1 LKAQRNNIV
10 PTRIVACGVFKP
22 VLTELKILAN
32 HPYLDVKYL
41 PAKLHLNPKQ
51 IEKLLRAEL
60 GASLKS
66 GRRTI
71 CLYGECFPGIDDL
84 CDSLGARRAR
94 GCHCYEMLLGSERF
108 RSLIKETAGTF
119 FLERELLSD
128 FERSCVQT
136 LELYDEEIRR
146 YLFAHY
152 RKVVYVRQPS
162 DVGLMERADEVARFL
177 ELSLEVLDADYSAF
191 EKELVRLILLGKQ

>member
-1 LKAQRNNIV
+1 
-10 PTRIVACGVFKP
+10 
-22 VLTELKILAN
+22 
-32 HPYLDVKYL
+32 
-41 PAKLHLNPKQ
+41 
-51 IEKLLRAEL
+51 
-60 GASLKS
+60 
-66 GRRTI
+66 
-71 CLYGECFPGIDDL
+71 
-84 CDSLGARRAR
+84 
-94 GCHCYEMLLGSERF
+94 MLLGSERF

-119 FLERELLSD
+119 FLERELLND

-177 ELSLEVLDADYSAF
+177 ELSLEVLDADYSNF
-191 EKELVRLILLGKQ
+191 EKELIRLILLGKQ